1 MSQNIIGEI
10 VALNF
15 ADQVNKLIESLHIQ
29 RGYKKKTTVYHSGEE
44 PQGIYFIKS
53 GLVGLILNSENG
65 TEHLLRLFRP
75 GQFFGHRSLFAE
87 EKYHASAI
95 CLENS
100 EIAFVEKKSLL
111 QEIEKNPILA
121 LTFLKGLS
129 IELRNCEIHRVTLT
143 EKEVIQR
150 AAEAIVYLMELAP
163 EHKWTRQEIAEY
175 CESTPT
181 TIIKTLAKL
190 EEMHLIQQDGH
201 RIKILDRNG
210 LLELKI

>member
-1 MSQNIIGEI
+1 

-15 ADQVNKLIESLHIQ
+15 ALEINKLIESLHIH
-29 RGYKKKTTVYHSGEE
+29 RGYKKKSTVYHSGEE

-53 GLVGLILNSENG
+53 GLVGLVFNSENG
-65 TEHLLRLFRP
+65 GEHLLRLFRP

-95 CLENS
+95 CLENC
-100 EIAFVEKKSLL
+100 EIAFIEKKSLL
-111 QEIEKNPILA
+111 QEMGKNPTLA

-129 IELRNCEIHRVTLT
+129 IELRNCEIHRVTIT

-190 EEMHLIQQDGH
+190 EEMNLIEQDGH
-201 RIKILDRNG
+201 RIRILNRSG